1 MLLVITD
8 NDLDLEK
15 KIISETKTTYLYMLY
30 IFLYV
35 YSCLMTWN
43 KSFLKQNL
51 HKPVDIKVLFSTGKA
66 GMH

>member
-1 MLLVITD
+1 MLLITD

-15 KIISETKTTYLYMLY
+15 KIRSETKTTYLYILCC
-30 IFLYV
+30 IFLCV

>member
-1 MLLVITD
+1 MLLITD

-15 KIISETKTTYLYMLY
+15 KIRSETKTTYLYMLY
-30 IFLYV
+30 FLCV

-51 HKPVDIKVLFSTGKA
+51 PKPVDIKVLFSVEKA

>member
-15 KIISETKTTYLYMLY
+15 KIRSETKTLTYICC
-30 IFLYV
+30 IFLCV

-51 HKPVDIKVLFSTGKA
+51 HKPVDIKVLFSVEKA